1 MMPGMA
7 EQTEFPVR
15 VRAFLDQERKALS
28 EQALSEQPLA
38 DDDLARMRLL
48 LKWTG
53 DLARYDASQGSGVDL
68 RDLEETIEELEADL
82 EEPRAA
88 REDAVDE
95 RDALEAEEER
105 CVREGREG

>member
-7 EQTEFPVR
+7 EQTEFPIR
-15 VRAFLDQERKALS
+15 VRAFLDQERK
-28 EQALSEQPLA
+28 ALSEQPLA

-53 DLARYDASQGSGVDL
+53 DLTRYDASQGSGVDL
-68 RDLEETIEELEADL
+68 VDLEEMIEELEADL
-82 EEPRAA
+82 EELRAA

-95 RDALEAEEER
+95 RDAFEAEEER